1 MSFMFSNVIVVI
13 LLFILTDV
21 SENKTFLIETVDEDS
36 DGNTIEQLKENK
48 MGQDYSDDD
57 DVDIAW
63 DASSRFNPVIH
74 KRKDLSDGKDDG
86 SFWNREGSGF
96 EPEIVSEDYFP
107 TAEKST
113 KVEEKKE
120 DYHIPMDFLKMLTKP
135 AE

>member
-36 DGNTIEQLKENK
+36 DGNTIEQLKET

>member
-1 MSFMFSNVIVVI
+1 MYFMFSNVLAVI

-21 SENKTFLIETVDEDS
+21 SENKTFIIETVDEDT
-36 DGNTIEQLKENK
+36 DGGNTLDGDGEK
-48 MGQDYSDDD
+48 GQDYSDD
-57 DVDIAW
+57 VDMTL

-74 KRKDLSDGKDDG
+74 KRKDLSDGTDDG

-96 EPEIVSEDYFP
+96 EPEIVPEDYFP
-107 TAEKST
+107 TAENST
-113 KVEEKKE
+113 KVEVKKE